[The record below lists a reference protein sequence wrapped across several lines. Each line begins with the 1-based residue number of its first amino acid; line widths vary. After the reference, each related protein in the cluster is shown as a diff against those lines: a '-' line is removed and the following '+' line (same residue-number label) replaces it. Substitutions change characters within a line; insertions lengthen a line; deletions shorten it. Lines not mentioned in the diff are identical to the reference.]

1 MKQIKIGDK
10 MVGENSPMFIV
21 VEAGCS
27 YEGKIGNA
35 LNLIEEAARNGAD
48 AIKFQT
54 FKANKLVTK
63 NSPQW
68 WIPEEQ
74 RMGKKQ
80 IDLYS
85 TQDKFGYDEY
95 KKMSDYCDKLGII
108 FFSTPF
114 DEESVDLLEK
124 LNVPVYKI
132 ASTDLTNLPFLEY
145 VARKNKPIILS
156 VGMGNMDEIKE
167 AVETILSTGN
177 DQIILLHCIV
187 EYPTPMEHANLNFIK
202 KLQREFPDFPIGF
215 SDHTLGAVAPVV
227 AASLGA
233 KVLEKHFT
241 TDKTI
246 RGAPDHYLLA
256 IDPKDLSNMSK
267 DIRAAEASLGS
278 EERVL
283 LEYEKQA
290 YEHGRR
296 RIVANLFI
304 PKGTIIERNMLTCKR
319 NDKGLYPKFIKDIV
333 GKKAKIDLQE
343 DDHIDFDRVEG

>member
-1 MKQIKIGDK
+1 MKQIKIGEK
-10 MVGENSPMFIV
+10 IIGKNSPMYIV

-27 YEGKIGNA
+27 YEGKIENA
-35 LNLIEEAARNGAD
+35 LRFVEEAAKNGAD

-54 FKANKLVTK
+54 FKAKNLVTK

-74 RMGKKQ
+74 RLGKKQ

-85 TQDKFGYDEY
+85 QQDKFGFEEY
-95 KKMSDYCDKLGII
+95 KKISDYCAKLGIT

-145 VARKNKPIILS
+145 VAKKGKPIILS
-156 VGMGNMDEIKE
+156 VGMGNLEEIKE
-167 AVETILSTGN
+167 AVQTILSAGN

-202 KLQREFPDFPIGF
+202 KLQKEFPDFPIGF
-215 SDHTLGAVAPVV
+215 SDHTIGIVAPVV
-227 AASLGA
+227 AAVLGA

-241 TDKTI
+241 IDKTI
-246 RGAPDHYLLA
+246 RGAPDHYLLS
-256 IDPKDLSNMSK
+256 IDPKDLSNLSK
-267 DIRAAEASLGS
+267 DVRAAEASLGD

-283 LEYEKQA
+283 LEYEKPA

-296 RIVANLFI
+296 RIVANTPI
-304 PKGTIIERNMLTCKR
+304 QKGQIIEKNMLACKR

-333 GKKAKIDLQE
+333 GKKAKVDLQE
-343 DDHIDFDRVEG
+343 DDH